1 MMQPLKDNLV
11 VCLDESIPS
20 AAKFGLILP
29 SKTDAWRAKG
39 GAVEGENRG
48 VVVCIG
54 PGRRNEETGE
64 PMGMSVQPGDIVR
77 FGELEYPSETVDGRK
92 HVLISEMDVLWVE
105 EQEPAE
111 AA

>member
-1 MMQPLKDNLV
+1 MFQPLKDNLV
-11 VCLDESIPS
+11 VRLDESIPS
-20 AAKFGLILP
+20 AAKFGLYVP
-29 SKTDAWRAKG
+29 PKTDAWRAKD

-48 VVVCIG
+48 TVVRIG
-54 PGRRNEETGE
+54 PGRRSEDGDFL
-64 PMGMSVQPGDIVR
+64 PMSVRVGDIVR

-105 EQEPAE
+105 EPEE